1 MTAADVAVFLLD
13 CHITL
18 PGNERFMGDLRDHL
32 TCAFGSLR

>member
-1 MTAADVAVFLLD
+1 MTTADAAVIFLD

-18 PGNERFMGDLRDHL
+18 PGNERFTGDLRDHL